1 MSETNAKQTQNIDR
15 EVTITLKESEIFQL
29 NLCVVARLGFVQQV
43 WANAK
48 TANEQ
53 ETSEIQINY
62 LSNLSGK
69 LGNIYKEIKE

>member
-1 MSETNAKQTQNIDR
+1 MENKQTQNTNIDR

-53 ETSEIQINY
+53 ETSEAQINY

-69 LGNIYKEIKE
+69 LRNVLTEIKE

>member
-1 MSETNAKQTQNIDR
+1 MENKQTQNTNIDR

-53 ETSEIQINY
+53 NACENQIAY
-62 LSNLSGK
+62 LTNLSGK
-69 LGNIYKEIKE
+69 LRDVLKEIKE

>member
-1 MSETNAKQTQNIDR
+1 MENKQTQNTNIDR

-53 ETSEIQINY
+53 DTSEAQINY

-69 LGNIYKEIKE
+69 LRNVLTEIKE